1 MKIAVTGSRGFIG
14 HHVVKSIIDA
24 GHDVFLIHRSFANAP
39 EFWRQFPACDV
50 VCHLAAHIPV
60 LMADMHPD
68 TFRECFEGNVLFT
81 TKVLRAAELAGVR
94 RFVNFGSGNAYA
106 MRQDFPDESAPLY
119 PTSRGTPY
127 LASKV
132 AQETVV
138 VGWRGLESCTLRLS
152 SVYGPGLSKGLLPSL
167 VRRMLRGDMIVLE
180 NGGAYGADYV
190 SVHDVVAATLAACE
204 SHVTG
209 PVNIGS
215 GSRTTIGQ
223 VMDLLQGELG
233 PAQVVINHANHPRYC
248 GFPALNINKAR
259 AEFNFRPRSLKA
271 GLPEYVAWLRQNG
284 DNDARQDLAH
294 PPDRAAD
301 VPAA

>member
-1 MKIAVTGSRGFIG
+1 MRIALTGSNGFIG
-14 HHVVKSIIDA
+14 SHVHVAALAAGHHVIPIRR
-24 GHDVFLIHRSFANAP
+24 VFADSPDFFRLF
-39 EFWRQFPACDV
+39 QDCKV
-50 VCHLAAHIPV
+50 VCHLAAYIPV
-60 LMADMHPD
+60 LMADMHPE

-138 VGWRGLESCTLRLS
+138 SGWRGLESCTLRLS

-167 VRRMLRGDMIVLE
+167 VRRMLRGDTIVLE
-180 NGGAYGADYV
+180 HGGAYGADYV
-190 SVHDVVAATLAACE
+190 SVHDVVQATMAACE
-204 SHVTG
+204 SHVAG

-271 GLPEYVAWLRQNG
+271 GLPDYVAWLRQNG
-284 DNDARQDLAH
+284 DIDADPVCSNH
-294 PPDRAAD
+294 PKSLSSGP
-301 VPAA
+301 VP